1 MRNFIKCQ
9 KKLLITSKMD
19 IPHSKFPNN
28 SAENLYQKYSL
39 KYVYWRIACPFVL
52 YFVVIWRY
60 RPLFFLTEPSRCMFH
75 QQNGR
80 MLVPGGHVQGTSAV
94 SRHECELACVHHTD
108 FTCRSFE
115 FDPDSNR
122 CLLSPDDSY
131 SIPERLG
138 PPSAQ
143 GRYFYERGSCIEGKI
158 FHDTV
163 NSRFKRWWV

>member
-1 MRNFIKCQ
+1 MHILTCR
-9 KKLLITSKMD
+9 LLI
-19 IPHSKFPNN
+19 
-28 SAENLYQKYSL
+28 YSL
-39 KYVYWRIACPFVL
+39 GMLILLIKLIFRLMHKFSLKVIFFVL
-52 YFVVIWRY
+52 LLFWWSEAIA
-60 RPLFFLTEPSRCMFH
+60 PFFLAEPSRCMFH

-94 SRHECELACVHHTD
+94 TRHECELACVHHTD

-115 FDPDSNR
+115 FDPDSNS

-143 GRYFYERGSCIEGKI
+143 GRYFYERGSCIEGKN
-158 FHDTV
+158 FNANV
-163 NSRFKRWWV
+163 NLGNFGDGL

>member
-1 MRNFIKCQ
+1 M
-9 KKLLITSKMD
+9 
-19 IPHSKFPNN
+19 HKF
-28 SAENLYQKYSL
+28 SL
-39 KYVYWRIACPFVL
+39 KFVFCSL
-52 YFVVIWRY
+52 LFGDLKLS
-60 RPLFFLTEPSRCMFH
+60 PHFFLAEPSRCMFH

-94 SRHECELACVHHTD
+94 TRHECELACVHHTD

-115 FDPDSNR
+115 FDPDSKR

-143 GRYFYERGSCIEGKI
+143 GRYFYERGSCIEGKN
-158 FHDTV
+158 F
-163 NSRFKRWWV
+163 NAKFKFG